1 MIISRMQKTMP
12 AANAKSTSTAD
23 GTFSK
28 DLKSHSEHT
37 FCKFFPIK
45 TAIKMTIA
53 KKTIKV
59 KTIIHL

>member
-1 MIISRMQKTMP
+1 MQKTMP
-12 AANAKSTSTAD
+12 AANAISTRTAD

-45 TAIKMTIA
+45 TAIKMTIT

-59 KTIIHL
+59 KTIIHP